1 MPPTLLRQKIDLL
14 KERVERRVALL
25 IPARIHPNH
34 LTSIRLAVIFLLP
47 LAEFYALSAR
57 VVFWLAILGA
67 LSDSLDGITAR
78 QRKQITPLGAALD
91 PIADKLF
98 AVVCFVILWRRGMIS
113 SELILWM
120 LVLEGHLVVIPVLSF
135 IYRFLG
141 HKPVERENTIRP
153 NIFGKAKMVIISS
166 GFCLMFLGRAYLFPD
181 AILLGRFLI
190 YAALIFSGMAFI
202 MYLLEWVHEKY

>member
-1 MPPTLLRQKIDLL
+1 MSPTLLRQKIDRF
-14 KERVERRVALL
+14 KERVERKVALI
-25 IPARIHPNH
+25 IPSRIHPNH
-34 LTSIRLAVIFLLP
+34 LTSFRLVVIFLLP
-47 LAEFYALSAR
+47 VAEFYALSAV

-120 LVLEGHLVVIPVLSF
+120 LVLESHLVVIPVLSF

-141 HKPVERENTIRP
+141 NKPAERENTIRP
-153 NIFGKAKMVIISS
+153 NVFGKAKMVIISS
-166 GFCLMFLGRAYLFPD
+166 GFCLMFLGRAFHLPD
-181 AILLGRFLI
+181 TIVLGRFLI
-190 YAALIFSGMAFI
+190 YTALILSGMAYI
-202 MYLLEWVHEKY
+202 MYLLEWIREKY